1 MLNKVY
7 LLQSKLVL
15 VLSSCLRV
23 MLNKVYL
30 LPVLSY
36 INGIIAFESN
46 VKQGIS
52 LTNHAKH
59 TKPDRFESNVKQGI
73 SLTRFYNHK

>member
-7 LLQSKLVL
+7 LLPKVERGGVVTS
-15 VLSSCLRV
+15 LRV

-30 LPVLSY
+30 LLEGTDYASN
-36 INGIIAFESN
+36 ITFESN

-52 LTNHAKH
+52 LTQK
-59 TKPDRFESNVKQGI
+59 I
-73 SLTRFYNHK
+73 I